1 MSMNVGVLF
10 GQIGSCWYKEML
22 YKKGS
27 WKVPINP
34 QTIQTP
40 LLSHLDLYTPKHT
53 TSQLHHMGANVYTLP
68 FKQQQ
73 LKYMH
78 QAFFNPLIHT
88 LIKAINIMNNW
99 KVFHHL

>member
-1 MSMNVGVLF
+1 MESPN
-10 GQIGSCWYKEML
+10 QSTD
-22 YKKGS
+22 
-27 WKVPINP
+27 NP
-34 QTIQTP
+34 NTTVIP
-40 LLSHLDLYTPKHT
+40 SRLNTPKHT
-53 TSQLHHMGANVYTLP
+53 TSQLHHMGANVFTLP